1 VPIADV
7 LGEVRG
13 LTKETLLMNMN
24 ELYDERFPH
33 AALVPALAT
42 ARFRISGTG
51 SGPGL

>member
-1 VPIADV
+1 MLVN
-7 LGEVRG
+7 L
-13 LTKETLLMNMN
+13 N

-42 ARFRISGTG
+42 RSFHITGTG